1 MDVYKMITD
10 RVVESLEK
18 GAVPWQK
25 PWSGGTAGIPR
36 NFVSTKAY
44 RGINVFLL
52 SYTSHMKGYQSPFWV
67 SYKQAQSLGGNVR
80 KGEHSPSPVVFYRV
94 IENKMDTSK
103 REGEVSSD
111 DLKSH
116 AMLRYTPMFNTDQC
130 EGLKVPDL
138 SEAPK
143 KEHERIASAQSIIDA
158 MPYAPTINVR
168 PSNRAFYSPMSDAVT
183 VPELSQFDNAELYY
197 ATLFH
202 ELGHSTGHETR
213 LNRDL
218 NNHGGHGSHEYS
230 KEELVAEFCAS
241 YLCGIAG
248 IENRTL
254 ENQTACI
261 NGWLTILKDQKQR
274 KWLTWAASQ
283 AQKAADYIQGITVA
297 KETQQIAA

>member
-25 PWSGGTAGIPR
+25 PWAGGKSGMPR

-52 SYTSHMKGYQSPFWV
+52 SYTSHCLGYQSPFWV
-67 SYKQAQSLGGNVR
+67 SYKQAASLGGNVR
-80 KGEHSPSPVVFYRV
+80 KGEKSQCPVVFFST
-94 IENKMDTSK
+94 IEKKEVNEDGEHDTF
-103 REGEVSSD
+103 
-111 DLKSH
+111 

-143 KEHERIASAQSIIDA
+143 KDHEKIDSAEKIVAA
-158 MPYAPTINVR
+158 MPCAPTINVR
-168 PSNRAFYSPMSDAVT
+168 PSNKAFYSPLNDSVT
-183 VPELSQFDNAELYY
+183 VPELGQFDNPELFY

-218 NNHGGHGSHEYS
+218 NNQHGFGSHEYS

-254 ENQTACI
+254 ENQAAYI
-261 NGWLTILKDQKQR
+261 NCWLTILKDQKQK

-283 AQKAADYIQGITVA
+283 AQKAADYIQGITAV
-297 KETQQIAA
+297 KTDEQIAA

>member
-1 MDVYKMITD
+1 MDIYQMITD
-10 RVVESLEK
+10 KVVESLEK
-18 GAVPWQK
+18 GTAPWQK
-25 PWSGGTAGIPR
+25 PWSGGKSGMPR

-52 SYTSHMKGYQSPFWV
+52 SYTARVKGYQSPFWV
-67 SYKQAQSLGGNVR
+67 SYKQAQQLGGSVR
-80 KGEHSPSPVVFYRV
+80 KGEHSSSPVVFWRI
-94 IENKMDTSK
+94 IEANPS
-103 REGEVSSD
+103 EGEEE
-111 DLKSH
+111 KSH
-116 AMLRYTPMFNTDQC
+116 AMLRYTPVFNTDQC
-130 EGLKVPDL
+130 EGLRVPDL

-143 KEHERIASAQSIIDA
+143 RQHEKIEAAQSLVDA

-168 PSNRAFYSPMSDAVT
+168 PSAEAFYSPLSDSVT
-183 VPELSQFDNAELYY
+183 VPELNQFDKPEDFY

-218 NNHGGHGSHEYS
+218 KNHAGFGSHEYS

-241 YLCGIAG
+241 YLCGVSG

-254 ENQTACI
+254 ENQASYI

-274 KWLTWAASQ
+274 KWLPWAASQ
-283 AQKAADYIQGITVA
+283 AQKAADYIQGLSVA
-297 KETQQIAA
+297 KEPAKQAA